1 MGPPISSEDE
11 SERASADSL
20 EDELRGMEGLT
31 TTEGSLG
38 AGWIGVGPGG
48 GGWTAGGT
56 AGSVKID
63 CSGSFPES
71 RIVDGKVG
79 VAASAGS
86 P

>member
-11 SERASADSL
+11 SERGSADSL

-38 AGWIGVGPGG
+38 AGWMGVGPGG
-48 GGWTAGGT
+48 GGT

-63 CSGSFPES
+63 CSGSFPGS